1 MKEINIDKLKE
12 QTAQYAIDHVTGRG
26 THTHIAFLRDSFN
39 KLCAAMGANE
49 WKPEDIG
56 FDLDTVVKAL
66 KAEPWVKDIAAKSA
80 GQRTREDMLRIA
92 RNFIRKYWSVN
103 EKPTVTLKDVND
115 ILNVINPFSRR
126 LVVAN
131 RVSIDCLK
139 KIPSHK
145 IHRLDEILGNLAR
158 NPNYGIK

>member
-1 MKEINIDKLKE
+1 MSIDRLKA
-12 QTAQYAIDHVTGRG
+12 QTAKYAIDAVHGKENHRD
-26 THTHIAFLRDSFN
+26 ISQLRDSFN
-39 KLCAAMGANE
+39 ELCKASGANE
-49 WKPEDIG
+49 WYLEYIG
-56 FDLDTVVKAL
+56 FDFDTLTKAL
-66 KAEPWVKDIAAKSA
+66 KNEPWIIPIAAKPV
-80 GQRTREDMLRIA
+80 GQRTKQDQALVT